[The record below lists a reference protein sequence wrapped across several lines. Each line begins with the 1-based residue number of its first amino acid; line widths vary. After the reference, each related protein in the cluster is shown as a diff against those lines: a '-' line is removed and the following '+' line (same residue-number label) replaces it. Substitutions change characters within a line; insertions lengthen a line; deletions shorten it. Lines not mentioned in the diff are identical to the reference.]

1 MLSIG
6 TKVKFE
12 RKNKIITGIIEKVT
26 KKQYKIKDGEN
37 KYQVNHENIIKDNK
51 LQAIS
56 LFSGMGGDSLGI
68 HNCGIDV
75 VAYSEIEPKFQKS
88 HQLNFPTCKLIGN
101 GNIIKTTDD
110 ELLIY
115 KNKIDLIFAGFPCQG
130 FSQAGKKLSDDPRN
144 TLFNEFLRAT
154 KLIEPD
160 YIIGENVK
168 GLLKRVTSNGEY
180 YIDIIK
186 KEFEDIGYDIE
197 YKILKCSE
205 YGIPQV
211 RERLIIVGIKSS
223 LDKEI
228 KFPIP
233 LETPT
238 DLKDIITFD
247 MEGTIKI
254 DEKIVKDLNI
264 PDECIITNKD
274 NNETEKKP
282 HPNLKSIVTD
292 KNYMYKNVHY
302 PNRLSFGKRIPVG
315 GEIIDIRKP
324 SKTIICTYARQPRL
338 FIIQQNKNNYYLR
351 SLVVNE
357 LKQIQGFPIDYKL
370 NGNTNDSIV
379 QIGNAVPPPL
389 IEQVV
394 KTLLQI

>member
-1 MLSIG
+1 MLSVG

-37 KYQVNHENIIKDNK
+37 KYQVNHENIIKENK

-68 HNCGIDV
+68 HNCGIDL

-115 KNKIDLIFAGFPCQG
+115 KDKIDLIFAGFPCQG

-197 YKILKCSE
+197 YKILKCSD

-211 RERLIIVGIKSS
+211 RERLIIVGIKSC

-254 DEKIVKDLNI
+254 DKKIVKDLNI
-264 PDECIITNKD
+264 PEECIITNKD
-274 NNETEKKP
+274 NNEREKKP